1 MHKPVLLNA
10 VLQYLDPQPGQKFI
24 DATVSHGGHGFA
36 LWCSVQPGGQVLGI
50 EWDSEL
56 AEKLVKRAEHLGLK
70 EGITVVNDSYT
81 NLEKI
86 AEEYGFNKVDGI
98 LFDLGLSSWHLDESG
113 RGFSFQTVDSTGS
126 PRAENL
132 DMRFNQTNGLTAT
145 EIVNTWPERELVRII
160 KQYGE
165 EGFAEKI
172 ARSIVE
178 ARQAKAITTTDSLVA
193 TIEQAVPHWYQQRRL
208 NPATKTFQALRL
220 AVNGELENIQRGL
233 ESALKLLNI
242 DGRLAV
248 ISFHALEDKIVKTKF
263 KEWEK
268 AGMVVP
274 LTKHV
279 VKPDFSEVSANP
291 RSRSAHLRI
300 IKKVANERNA
310 SLSDPE
316 TN

>member
-24 DATVSHGGHGFA
+24 DATASHGGHGFA
-36 LWCSVQPGGQVLGI
+36 LWCSVQPGGQLLGI

-56 AEKLVKRAEHLGLK
+56 ADKLVKRAEHLGLK

-86 AEEYGFNKVDGI
+86 AEQYDFNQVDGI

-113 RGFSFQTVDSTGS
+113 RGFSFQKVED
-126 PRAENL
+126 L
-132 DMRFNQTNGLTAT
+132 DMRFNRSTTLTAM
-145 EIVNTWPERELVRII
+145 EIINTWPERELVRII
-160 KQYGE
+160 KDYGE

-172 ARSIVE
+172 ARGIVE
-178 ARQAKAITTTDSLVA
+178 VRQQGAITTTDGLVA
-193 TIEQAVPHWYQQRRL
+193 AIEQAVPHWYQQRRL

-220 AVNGELENIQRGL
+220 AVNSELENIEHGL
-233 ESALKLLNI
+233 EAALKILNI

-248 ISFHALEDKIVKTKF
+248 ISFHSLEDKIVKTKF

-268 AGMVVP
+268 AGVVV
-274 LTKHV
+274 LLNKHV
-279 VKPDFSEVSANP
+279 VKPDFSEVNANP
-291 RSRSAHLRI
+291 RARSAHLRI
-300 IKKVANERNA
+300 VKKVANERNA
-310 SLSDPE
+310 SLSSSE

>member
-10 VLQYLDPQPGQKFI
+10 VLQYLDPQPGQKFV

-56 AEKLVKRAEHLGLK
+56 ADKLVKRAEHLGLK

-86 AEEYGFNKVDGI
+86 AEQYDFNQVDGI

-113 RGFSFQTVDSTGS
+113 RGFSFQKVED
-126 PRAENL
+126 L
-132 DMRFNQTNGLTAT
+132 DMRFNRSTTLTAM
-145 EIVNTWPERELVRII
+145 EIINTWPERELVRII
-160 KQYGE
+160 KDYGE

-172 ARSIVE
+172 ARGIVE
-178 ARQAKAITTTDSLVA
+178 VRQQGAITTTDGLVA
-193 TIEQAVPHWYQQRRL
+193 AIEQAVPHWYQQRRL

-220 AVNGELENIQRGL
+220 AVNSELENIEHGL
-233 ESALKLLNI
+233 EAALKILNI

-248 ISFHALEDKIVKTKF
+248 ISFHSLEDKIVKTKF

-268 AGMVVP
+268 AGVVV
-274 LTKHV
+274 LLNKHV
-279 VKPDFSEVSANP
+279 VKPDFSEVNANP
-291 RSRSAHLRI
+291 RARSAHLRI
-300 IKKVANERNA
+300 VKKVANERNA
-310 SLSDPE
+310 SLSSSE

>member
-10 VLQYLDPQPGQKFI
+10 VLQYLDPQPGQKFV

-56 AEKLVKRAEHLGLK
+56 ADKLVKRAEHLGLK

-81 NLEKI
+81 NLKKI
-86 AEEYGFNKVDGI
+86 AEQYDFNQVDGI

-113 RGFSFQTVDSTGS
+113 RGFSFQKVED
-126 PRAENL
+126 L
-132 DMRFNQTNGLTAT
+132 DMRFNRSTTLTAM
-145 EIVNTWPERELVRII
+145 EIINTWPERELVRII
-160 KQYGE
+160 KDYGE

-172 ARSIVE
+172 ARGIVE
-178 ARQAKAITTTDSLVA
+178 VRQQGAITTTDGLVA
-193 TIEQAVPHWYQQRRL
+193 AIEQAVPHWYQQRRL

-220 AVNGELENIQRGL
+220 AVNSELENIEHGL
-233 ESALKLLNI
+233 EAALKILNI

-248 ISFHALEDKIVKTKF
+248 ISFHSLEDKIVKTKF

-268 AGMVVP
+268 AGVVV
-274 LTKHV
+274 LLNKHV
-279 VKPDFSEVSANP
+279 VKPDFSEVNANP
-291 RSRSAHLRI
+291 RARSAHLRI
-300 IKKVANERNA
+300 VKKVANERNA
-310 SLSDPE
+310 SLSSSE